1 VFLRVR
7 EEVEEM
13 LPDWIIRSQILATKE
28 RRGRKLVVDKILK
41 VCPVCRKTW
50 EKVNIKKYGYHIQY
64 YPVGNIPTI
73 GKQKLIC
80 EKCNNDNI

>member
-1 VFLRVR
+1 MFLRVR

-13 LPDWIIRSQILATKE
+13 LPDWIVQELHQSRIDK
-28 RRGRKLVVDKILK
+28 RGRKLVVDKILK

-50 EKVNIKKYGYHIQY
+50 EKVNPKKYGYHTQY

-73 GKQKLIC
+73 GKKKVIC
-80 EKCNNDNI
+80 VKCK

>member
-1 VFLRVR
+1 MFLRVR
-7 EEVEEM
+7 EEVEGILCE
-13 LPDWIIRSQILATKE
+13 WIVQELHQSRIDK
-28 RRGRKLVVDKILK
+28 RGRKLVVDKILK

-50 EKVNIKKYGYHIQY
+50 EKVNPKKYGYHTQY

-73 GKQKLIC
+73 GKKKVIC

>member
-1 VFLRVR
+1 MFLRVR

-13 LPDWIIRSQILATKE
+13 LPDWIVQEHHQSRIDK
-28 RRGRKLVVDKILK
+28 RGRKLVVDKILK

-50 EKVNIKKYGYHIQY
+50 EKVNPKKYGYHTQY

-73 GKQKLIC
+73 GKKKEIC
-80 EKCNNDNI
+80 EKCK